1 LAKKEMLIIMKL
13 TLERAEEILKK
24 HTTEEHLFTHALAV
38 SSAMGAMAEHFGED
52 TEYWRA
58 IGYLHDVDYEK
69 FPEEHCKHVREL
81 LAPEGVDEEDIKAI
95 ISHGYGLCTEEVK
108 PETNLEKSLFAVDEL
123 TGIVM
128 ACALMRPTGITDLE
142 VSSLKKKFKDK
153 KFAAKCNREII
164 KQGAETLGM
173 PLEELMELTI
183 KGMKTEA
190 DALGLGA
197 KE

>member
-1 LAKKEMLIIMKL
+1 
-13 TLERAEEILKK
+13 
-24 HTTEEHLFTHALAV
+24 
-38 SSAMGAMAEHFGED
+38 MGAMAEHFGED
-52 TEYWRA
+52 PEYWRA

-81 LAPEGVDEEDIKAI
+81 LAPEGVDEEDISAI
-95 ISHGYGLCTEEVK
+95 ISHGYGLCTEEAK

-183 KGMKTEA
+183 KGMRTEA

>member
-1 LAKKEMLIIMKL
+1 MKL

-52 TEYWRA
+52 PEYWRA

-81 LAPEGVDEEDIKAI
+81 LAPEEVTEEDIRAI

-173 PLEELMELTI
+173 PHEELMELSI
-183 KGMKTEA
+183 RGMKTEA

-197 KE
+197 NE

>member
-1 LAKKEMLIIMKL
+1 MKL

-52 TEYWRA
+52 PEYWRA

-81 LAPEGVDEEDIKAI
+81 LAPEGVDEDDISAI

-108 PETNLEKSLFAVDEL
+108 PEKSLFAVDEL

>member
-1 LAKKEMLIIMKL
+1 MKL

-52 TEYWRA
+52 PEYWRA

-81 LAPEGVDEEDIKAI
+81 LVPEGVDEEDIRAI
-95 ISHGYGLCTEEVK
+95 ISHGYGICTEEVQ
-108 PETNLEKSLFAVDEL
+108 PETDMQKSLFAVDEL
-123 TGIVM
+123 TGIVT

-142 VSSLKKKFKDK
+142 VGSLKKKFKDK

-183 KGMKTEA
+183 KGMRTEA
-190 DALGLGA
+190 DALGLGE

>member
-1 LAKKEMLIIMKL
+1 MKL

-52 TEYWRA
+52 PEYWRA

-95 ISHGYGLCTEEVK
+95 ISHGYGICTEEVQ
-108 PETNLEKSLFAVDEL
+108 PETDLEKSLFAVDEL
-123 TGIVM
+123 TGIVT

-142 VSSLKKKFKDK
+142 VGSLKKKFKDK

-183 KGMKTEA
+183 KGMRTEA
-190 DALGLGA
+190 DALGLGV

>member
-1 LAKKEMLIIMKL
+1 MAQVTMEQAERLIK
-13 TLERAEEILKK
+13 ANV
-24 HTTEEHLFTHALAV
+24 TEQHLFTHARAV
-38 SSAMGAMAEHFGED
+38 SAAMGAMAEHFGED

-81 LAPEGVDEEDIKAI
+81 LAPEGVEKEDIRAI

-142 VSSLKKKFKDK
+142 VSSQVQPGDHKAGRGDSGY
-153 KFAAKCNREII
+153 A
-164 KQGAETLGM
+164 
-173 PLEELMELTI
+173 P
-183 KGMKTEA
+183 
-190 DALGLGA
+190 
-197 KE
+197 

>member
-1 LAKKEMLIIMKL
+1 MKL

-81 LAPEGVDEEDIKAI
+81 LAPEGVDEEDIRAI
-95 ISHGYGLCTEEVK
+95 ISHGYGICTEEVQ
-108 PETNLEKSLFAVDEL
+108 PETDMQKSLFAVDEL
-123 TGIVM
+123 TGIVT

-142 VSSLKKKFKDK
+142 VGSLKKKFKDK

>member
-1 LAKKEMLIIMKL
+1 M
-13 TLERAEEILKK
+13 
-24 HTTEEHLFTHALAV
+24 
-38 SSAMGAMAEHFGED
+38 
-52 TEYWRA
+52 
-58 IGYLHDVDYEK
+58 
-69 FPEEHCKHVREL
+69 
-81 LAPEGVDEEDIKAI
+81 DEEDIRVI

-164 KQGAETLGM
+164 KQGAETLDM

-190 DALGLGA
+190 DALELGA

>member
-1 LAKKEMLIIMKL
+1 MKL

-52 TEYWRA
+52 PEYWRA

-95 ISHGYGLCTEEVK
+95 ISHGYGLCTAEVK

-183 KGMKTEA
+183 KGMRTEA
-190 DALGLGA
+190 DALGLSA

>member
-1 LAKKEMLIIMKL
+1 MKL
-13 TLERAEEILKK
+13 TLEKAKEILKK

-52 TEYWRA
+52 PEYWKA

-81 LAPEGVDEEDIKAI
+81 LAPEGVDEEDIRTI
-95 ISHGYGLCTEEVK
+95 ISHGYGICTDEVR
-108 PETNLEKSLFAVDEL
+108 PETDIQKSLFAVDEL

-128 ACALMRPTGITDLE
+128 ACALMRPAGITDLE
-142 VSSLKKKFKDK
+142 VGSLKKKFKDK
-153 KFAAKCNREII
+153 KFAAKCSREII
-164 KQGAETLGM
+164 KQGAEMLDM
-173 PLEELMELTI
+173 PLETLMELTI

>member
-1 LAKKEMLIIMKL
+1 MKL

-52 TEYWRA
+52 PEYWRA

-81 LAPEGVDEEDIKAI
+81 LAPEGVEEEDIRAI

-108 PETNLEKSLFAVDEL
+108 PETNLEKSLFAVDDK
-123 TGIVM
+123 TS
-128 ACALMRPTGITDLE
+128 ALARAMRAVQVDIWQIR
-142 VSSLKKKFKDK
+142 SLS
-153 KFAAKCNREII
+153 APSGATRARERLWTCSARRA
-164 KQGAETLGM
+164 G
-173 PLEELMELTI
+173 
-183 KGMKTEA
+183 
-190 DALGLGA
+190 
-197 KE
+197 

>member
-1 LAKKEMLIIMKL
+1 MIFLILRRYGYEAYTGK
-13 TLERAEEILKK
+13 
-24 HTTEEHLFTHALAV
+24 
-38 SSAMGAMAEHFGED
+38 GEGD
-52 TEYWRA
+52 TEKAYHGGAPVYPCACRQLRHGREYWKA

-81 LAPEGVDEEDIKAI
+81 LAPEGVDEEDIRTI
-95 ISHGYGLCTEEVK
+95 ISHGYGICTDEVR
-108 PETNLEKSLFAVDEL
+108 PETDIQKSLFAVDEL

-128 ACALMRPTGITDLE
+128 ACALMRPAGITDLE
-142 VSSLKKKFKDK
+142 VGSLKKKFKDK
-153 KFAAKCNREII
+153 KFAAKCSREII
-164 KQGAETLGM
+164 KQGAEMLDM
-173 PLEELMELTI
+173 PLETLMELTI

>member
-1 LAKKEMLIIMKL
+1 MKL

-58 IGYLHDVDYEK
+58 IGYLNDVDSEK
-69 FPEEHCKHVREL
+69 FPEVHWKEVREL
-81 LAPEGVDEEDIKAI
+81 LAPEGVEEEDIRAI

>member
-1 LAKKEMLIIMKL
+1 MKL

-24 HTTEEHLFTHALAV
+24 QTTEEHLFTHALAV

-52 TEYWRA
+52 PEYWRA

-69 FPEEHCKHVREL
+69 FPEEHCRHVREL
-81 LAPEGVDEEDIKAI
+81 LAPEGVEEEDIRAI
-95 ISHGYGLCTEEVK
+95 ISHGYGICTEEVQ
-108 PETNLEKSLFAVDEL
+108 PETDLEKSLFAVDEL

>member
-1 LAKKEMLIIMKL
+1 MKL

-52 TEYWRA
+52 PEYWRA

-81 LAPEGVDEEDIKAI
+81 LAPEGVDEEDIRAI
-95 ISHGYGLCTEEVK
+95 ISHGYGICTEEVQ
-108 PETNLEKSLFAVDEL
+108 PETDMQKSLFAVDEL
-123 TGIVM
+123 TGIVT

-142 VSSLKKKFKDK
+142 VGSLKKKFKDK

>member
-1 LAKKEMLIIMKL
+1 MKL
-13 TLERAEEILKK
+13 TLEKAKEILKK
-24 HTTEEHLFTHALAV
+24 HTTEEHLFTHAIAV

-52 TEYWRA
+52 PEYWKA

-81 LAPEGVDEEDIKAI
+81 LAPEGVDEEDIRTI
-95 ISHGYGLCTEEVK
+95 ISHGYGICTDEVR
-108 PETNLEKSLFAVDEL
+108 PETDIQKSLFAVDEL

-128 ACALMRPTGITDLE
+128 ACALMRPAGITDLE
-142 VSSLKKKFKDK
+142 VGSLKKKFKDK
-153 KFAAKCNREII
+153 KFAAKCSREII
-164 KQGAETLGM
+164 KQGAEMLDM
-173 PLEELMELTI
+173 PLETLMELTI

>member
-1 LAKKEMLIIMKL
+1 MKL

-81 LAPEGVDEEDIKAI
+81 LTPEGVEEEDIRAI
-95 ISHGYGLCTEEVK
+95 ISHGYGICTEEVQ

-123 TGIVM
+123 TGIVT

-142 VSSLKKKFKDK
+142 VGSLKKKFKDK